1 MTKITILVSPA
12 FDRRGKRRHD
22 RFDARLKDGGDVV
35 CEATR
40 QPLLDVS
47 RVLLGRGFDP
57 STVICMVHAHS
68 PTVVAM
74 RATIDVAAQYDIMG
88 ERFIRRKPIAG
99 PMPGSGTESVGLAES
114 RVLCKTEAPAKAP
127 HKGSRHAATPPS
139 PTSSP
144 ASPTSS
150 PPASSTSSP
159 ATSSASS
166 YPQKEK

>member
-1 MTKITILVSPA
+1 MTKITIVVSPA

-22 RFDARLKDGGDVV
+22 RFDARLKDSDEII
-35 CEATR
+35 CETTR
-40 QPLLDVS
+40 QPLLDAS
-47 RVLLGRGFDP
+47 RVFLRRGLCP
-57 STVICMVHAHS
+57 STAVCMVHAHA

-74 RATIDVAAQYDIMG
+74 WATIDVAAQYDIMG
-88 ERFIRRKPIAG
+88 EKFIRRKPIAG